1 MPQEA
6 WDFDEL
12 FDSRKVVIEIGSGN
26 GTSSLA
32 YAKEFSD
39 QIIIVIDVYTPG
51 VAQLMYEAERHQ
63 INNLRVVIDDA
74 IKVFQDVVPN
84 ESLSALHIFFPDPWP
99 KQRHH
104 KRRILK
110 EINLETF
117 RSKLKPGAKILV
129 ATDWEQYAQVLRDQ
143 FNAKLNPRPTWR
155 PVTKFEKKAI
165 KGGRR
170 VIELIIE

>member
-39 QIIIVIDVYTPG
+39 QI
-51 VAQLMYEAERHQ
+51 
-63 INNLRVVIDDA
+63 NNLR
-74 IKVFQDVVPN
+74 
-84 ESLSALHIFFPDPWP
+84 
-99 KQRHH
+99 
-104 KRRILK
+104 
-110 EINLETF
+110 
-117 RSKLKPGAKILV
+117 LV

-143 FNAKLNPRPTWR
+143 FNARLNPRPTWR

-165 KGGRR
+165 KGGRT
-170 VIELIIE
+170 VVELAIGS